1 MVFFGGRIYLQL
13 DRRHGKSKK
22 LNSHVKLLRKQGIFI
37 TALSIKLIKFTDFV
51 IPLILVERGIMLVLK
66 NVPFIGRINRSKR
79 PIKYILA
86 TPQQMKLL
94 IKNMVSLRCKLIVK
108 SELEKMHLHF
118 LVVELGEVEIIQE
131 LSSEQQQ
138 ELKTSLLKFGLELL
152 DDKKSML
159 IEKIKN
165 IVVEMIHYNDEP
177 PMLNFSAYLAEKL
190 NYDYNYLSNLFSEVK
205 GTTIEHFIISHKI
218 ERAKELLIYNELTLT
233 EIAEK
238 LHYSNVAH
246 LSNQFKKVTGLTP
259 TFFKAMK
266 HKRLIGLEN
275 L

>member
-1 MVFFGGRIYLQL
+1 
-13 DRRHGKSKK
+13 
-22 LNSHVKLLRKQGIFI
+22 
-37 TALSIKLIKFTDFV
+37 
-51 IPLILVERGIMLVLK
+51 
-66 NVPFIGRINRSKR
+66 
-79 PIKYILA
+79 
-86 TPQQMKLL
+86 MKLL

-118 LVVELGEVEIIQE
+118 TVIELGEVEIME
-131 LSSEQQQ
+131 NLSAEQQKQ
-138 ELKTSLLKFGLELL
+138 LKTSLLNFGLELL
-152 DDKKSML
+152 EDKKSML
-159 IEKIKN
+159 IEKIKT
-165 IVVEMIHYNDEP
+165 IIIEMIHYTDEP
-177 PMLNFSAYLAEKL
+177 PVLNFSAYLSEKL

-205 GTTIEHFIISHKI
+205 GTTIEHFIIAHKI

-259 TFFKAMK
+259 TFFKKMK
-266 HKRLIGLEN
+266 HKRLIALEN